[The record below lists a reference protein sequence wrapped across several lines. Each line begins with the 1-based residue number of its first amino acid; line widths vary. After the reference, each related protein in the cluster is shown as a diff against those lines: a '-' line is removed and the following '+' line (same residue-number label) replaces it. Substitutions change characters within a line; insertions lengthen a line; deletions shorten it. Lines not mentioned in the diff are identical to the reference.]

1 MRTALAVSVATAAA
15 ALGPVALTA
24 PAAAAPAVTASS
36 ATRPAAPAH
45 STSATLSAAAHSAS
59 AALSVP
65 ALSLADLSAPAHSAP
80 TPLAVAAPAAAV
92 PQLPP
97 HDVGEG
103 GGAKPA
109 PARPARV
116 RGECGDGKSAE
127 FPLGARIRGGPAV
140 YRSGGGPQTWYLD
153 LTNPGRADCRAVHPV
168 VVFADRAHALKAS
181 QLHLEFTDRGTAYP
195 VTLEQSDQD
204 EVIAV
209 FDGAGAFPGFTVAAN
224 GSVTVAVR
232 LSFAADTPPGEV
244 VADAALVQRKG
255 DDGDWV
261 GETGGYRFAVA
272 GPEEPAE
279 PGAAGSLADTGRSER
294 LCGLGAAAGAVAAAG
309 AAMRLGA
316 RRLRRP

>member
-1 MRTALAVSVATAAA
+1 MRMRTALAVSVATAAA

-45 STSATLSAAAHSAS
+45 STSATLSAPAHSAS

-80 TPLAVAAPAAAV
+80 TPLAAPAAAV

-294 LCGLGAAAGAVAAAG
+294 LCGIGAAAGAVAAAG
-309 AAMRLGA
+309 AAMWLGA